1 MASIEKKKRKVIDI
15 QLKLDIINDKKKKYV
30 IG

>member
-1 MASIEKKKRKVIDI
+1 MAFIEKKKRTVIDI
-15 QLKLDIINDKKKKYV
+15 QLKLDIINDKKKYV